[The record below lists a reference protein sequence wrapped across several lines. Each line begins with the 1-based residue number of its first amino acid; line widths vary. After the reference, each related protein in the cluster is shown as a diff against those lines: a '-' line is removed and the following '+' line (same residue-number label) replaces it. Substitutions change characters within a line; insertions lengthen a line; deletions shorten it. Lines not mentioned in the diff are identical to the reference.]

1 MTSDPADRAD
11 LLERAGVAA
20 DRGGRFEAAMTHL
33 ATAGAQWRELDDRRR
48 AARSTGLLGHTML
61 QASRPEAAVELLE
74 AAAAEFADLGD
85 DPSVSFLEHQ
95 LARGLWFLE
104 DRERAI
110 VVADQAI
117 GRAERLE
124 DLPTIA
130 DALIT
135 KGAIVA
141 VGGRPHEGLGA
152 LEAGVALAEREGLN
166 GIRARGLLNM
176 AGALIGRDPRRALE
190 VAREAMSL
198 ASRIGFR
205 SSLAVAAGNA
215 VEVAAALGELDWA
228 IATSDEIL
236 EMDLEPSD
244 RQGVLRGAAEARLL
258 RGDPVDDLMR
268 EFRSMVEPSQTQNWS
283 NYVAAEAMQEFLA
296 GRYPEA
302 IERWEVSARDNP
314 LNSPSDLPRAA
325 RAALWGGDAA
335 TVRRIVVEFTARWR
349 QGRASEHRLQIM
361 SAGLAAIDGQR
372 AEAVERYERASVGLR
387 EFGLEPE
394 VVMAAFDMI
403 VVLGIDDPAAIRAL
417 DDARATIE
425 RLGLGAL
432 DSALE
437 RLLGGSSAAAGSGR
451 HRRRGRVGGSGRQ
464 RYSIGWV
471 TNVRGLTRP
480 RVQMRVTRSGTHQR
494 RK

>member
-20 DRGGRFEAAMTHL
+20 DRGGRFEAAHRPTWRRR
-33 ATAGAQWRELDDRRR
+33 ASSGASSDDRRR

-190 VAREAMSL
+190 IAREAMSL

-205 SSLAVAAGNA
+205 SSLAIAAGNA

-228 IATSDEIL
+228 IAASDEIL

-296 GRYPEA
+296 GRYAGA

-325 RAALWGGDAA
+325 RAALWGGDTA

-361 SAGLAAIDGQR
+361 TAGLAAIDGQR
-372 AEAVERYERASVGLR
+372 ADAVERFERASVGLR
-387 EFGLEPE
+387 DFGLEPE
-394 VVMAAFDMI
+394 VVMAAFDMV
-403 VVLGIDDPAAIRAL
+403 VVLGIEDPAAIRAL
-417 DDARATIE
+417 DDARATIQ

-432 DSALE
+432 ESALE
-437 RLLGGSSAAAGSGR
+437 RLLGGSSATTETAAVEAADVDALAGSEDQA
-451 HRRRGRVGGSGRQ
+451 VSG
-464 RYSIGWV
+464 
-471 TNVRGLTRP
+471 
-480 RVQMRVTRSGTHQR
+480 TRSAG
-494 RK
+494 